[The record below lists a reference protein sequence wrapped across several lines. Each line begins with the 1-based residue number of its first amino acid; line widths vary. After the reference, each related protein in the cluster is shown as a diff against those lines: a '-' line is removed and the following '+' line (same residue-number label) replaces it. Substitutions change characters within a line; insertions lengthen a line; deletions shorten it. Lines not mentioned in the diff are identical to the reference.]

1 MKEIPVPIAVNNRHV
16 HLSKDDARIIFGENH
31 PFSPDPSQDK
41 MLWPGHTLWKEKV
54 TLAGPTG
61 TITKVSVLGPLER
74 TSVEMS
80 HADAYR
86 LGLQAQ
92 NMKAKKFGPGVTM
105 IGPKGSVFMS
115 TERAING
122 RWLLASKI
130 QADKHGLKNGMRV
143 DARVGEGDLATT
155 FHGVEV
161 IVDDDNPDRWAL
173 YLDPDAASAASAS
186 TGDTGHIRIVSD
198 HS

>member
-1 MKEIPVPIAVNNRHV
+1 
-16 HLSKDDARIIFGENH
+16 
-31 PFSPDPSQDK
+31 

-80 HADAYR
+80 HADAFR
-86 LGLQAQ
+86 LGLQPA

-105 IGPKGSVFMS
+105 IGPKGSIFLS

-130 QADKHGLKNGMRV
+130 HADKHGLKNGMRV

-161 IVDDDNPDRWAL
+161 IVDDEYPDRWAL

-186 TGDTGHIRIVSD
+186 TGDTAHIRTVTDQS
-198 HS
+198 

>member
-1 MKEIPVPIAVNNRHV
+1 LKEIPVPIAVNNRHV
-16 HLSKDDARIIFGENH
+16 HLSKDDGKTLFGENH
-31 PFSPDPSQDK
+31 PFSADLSQDK

-61 TITKVSVLGPLER
+61 NITKVSVLGPLER

-80 HADAYR
+80 HADAYH
-86 LGLQAQ
+86 LGLHPVS
-92 NMKAKKFGPGVTM
+92 MKAKKFGPGVTM

-130 QADKHGLKNGMRV
+130 HAEKHDLKNGMRV

-161 IVDDDNPDRWAL
+161 IVDEEYPDRWAL

-186 TGDTGHIRIVSD
+186 TGDTGHIRVPTQP
-198 HS
+198 